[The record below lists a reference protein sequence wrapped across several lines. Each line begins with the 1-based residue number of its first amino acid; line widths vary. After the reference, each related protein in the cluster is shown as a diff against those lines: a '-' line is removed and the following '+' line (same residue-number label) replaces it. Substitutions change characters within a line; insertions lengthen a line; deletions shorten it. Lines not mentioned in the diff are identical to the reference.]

1 MMEVTLELFF
11 FGIVGVISA
20 VLALLVGYVLIK
32 SITR

>member
-1 MMEVTLELFF
+1 MEVTLELFF